1 VSRAIS
7 ENGVTITVWW
17 KRSSLTERGCQMYT
31 VHANTKDGVE
41 LKREQLET
49 LAKLIAEELARDPM
63 GVKM

>member
-1 VSRAIS
+1 
-7 ENGVTITVWW
+7 
-17 KRSSLTERGCQMYT
+17 MYT